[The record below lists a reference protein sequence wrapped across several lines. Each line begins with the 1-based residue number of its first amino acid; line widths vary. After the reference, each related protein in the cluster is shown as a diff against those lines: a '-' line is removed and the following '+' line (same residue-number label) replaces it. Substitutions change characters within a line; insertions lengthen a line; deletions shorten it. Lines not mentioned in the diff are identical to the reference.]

1 MEDEGY
7 QEGDPGYTFIG
18 NSPSEKF
25 SELAVLHRKEAG
37 QLRERAHEAEA
48 EGRAEE
54 VKLLLDVAATR
65 ERRAE
70 ELEKAAQGE
79 GDDPSVSEV
88 REGEKE
94 VLEAY
99 VPPSMSF
106 IRPEDLPPAT
116 VPMHMRPIP
125 PGKVDLAWAWVKNW
139 FKW

>member
-1 MEDEGY
+1 MSDEGF
-7 QEGDPGYTFIG
+7 QEGDPGYTFLG
-18 NSPSEKF
+18 SSPAEKF
-25 SELAVLHRKEAG
+25 RELAVLHRKEAK
-37 QLRERAHEAEA
+37 QLRERALDAEA

-65 ERRAE
+65 EKRAD
-70 ELEKAAQGE
+70 ELERAAQGE
-79 GDDPSVSEV
+79 ADDPSVSEV
-88 REGEKE
+88 LEGEKE
-94 VLEAY
+94 VLDAY

-125 PGKVDLAWAWVKNW
+125 PGKIDLAWARVKNW